1 MFLYIHVGNMLFIDN
16 TPYKSVFNGLYGAI
30 FLELFDN
37 VRGEDRYLLGSIF
50 LYLEIFIRPDI
61 VFPPLLNIIPLIGL
75 DVLIQIIQDFLKC
88 YLWNVVV
95 FTYPHFVIVWNWNWN
110 KKYLINYSSSNFAYL
125 NISKISFW
133 KKLLKKFNFIAWILF
148 ILFIFKASSFCLVA
162 VGLNFTFLQP
172 FGGHLAFFLIY
183 MVAAKLWYVCFQ
195 SMLSPNS

>member
-88 YLWNVVV
+88 YL
-95 FTYPHFVIVWNWNWN
+95 
-110 KKYLINYSSSNFAYL
+110 
-125 NISKISFW
+125 
-133 KKLLKKFNFIAWILF
+133 
-148 ILFIFKASSFCLVA
+148 
-162 VGLNFTFLQP
+162 
-172 FGGHLAFFLIY
+172 
-183 MVAAKLWYVCFQ
+183 
-195 SMLSPNS
+195 